1 MSTVPR
7 LLSPA
12 LAILLLGIVI
22 FATGSK
28 QMFPTEASSSVNAA
42 AHEITTDWLLEK
54 SASDPDGYQLV
65 AGSWQFPGFGW
76 KISTTTTSSSPTVPT
91 TQSVNAEGGT
101 QPGSHSFD
109 EQLMELIR
117 SLMVSVEN
125 RGSRIVYE
133 KRSASLR
140 GVALCQRAGELEIP
154 EFVTLQWPAS
164 ESLWT
169 ELTLQ
174 RDSSSE
180 RLTPM
185 MPLPI
190 GSRIYAQR
198 VGVDQKVHY
207 QAADISVSR
216 SELLNFLSNHGFEV
230 HHLPEDERTI
240 RADNGRQSFDLT
252 TKEPGLNQISVLIRQ
267 VH

>member
-1 MSTVPR
+1 MITVRR
-7 LLSPA
+7 LLPQA
-12 LAILLLGIVI
+12 LTIMLLGIVL
-22 FATGSK
+22 FATSSK
-28 QMFPTEASSSVNAA
+28 QMFSTEESSSVSAA

-54 SASDPDGYQLV
+54 SASDPDGHQLV

-91 TQSVNAEGGT
+91 TQFVNAEGGT
-101 QPGSHSFD
+101 QPGSQSFD
-109 EQLMELIR
+109 EQLMALIR
-117 SLMVSVEN
+117 SLMISVEN
-125 RGSRIVYE
+125 RGPHIVYE

-140 GVALCQRAGELEIP
+140 GVALCLRAGELEIP
-154 EFVTLQWPAS
+154 EFVSLQWPAS

-180 RLTPM
+180 SLTPI
-185 MPLPI
+185 MPLPF

-207 QAADISVSR
+207 QAADIPVSR
-216 SELLNFLSNHGFEV
+216 SELLNFLSDHGFEV
-230 HHLPEDERTI
+230 HQLPEDQRTL
-240 RADNGRQSFDLT
+240 RVDNGRQSFDLT
-252 TKEPGLNQISVLIRQ
+252 TKEPGLNQISVLLRQ